1 MTLSVSCDCSCL
13 DSFIVIGSQDVAAEW
28 DILAKYGV
36 THIVNIG
43 TYVKNYFP
51 DKLKYLNV
59 KVNDTPDTKVL
70 RCFENTFKF
79 IDEGRQNGCVFIHCN
94 AGVSR
99 ASTFTTGYL
108 MRTDNMSYN
117 DAFSYV
123 KSKRPSARP
132 NEGFVQQLKEY
143 EKTLNL
149 SKE

>member
-1 MTLSVSCDCSCL
+1 LSFFS
-13 DSFIVIGSQDVAAEW
+13 GSQDVAAEW
-28 DILAKYGV
+28 DILARYGV

-59 KVNDTPDTKVL
+59 KVNDTPDSKVL
-70 RCFENTFKF
+70 RYFDDTFKF
-79 IDEGRQNGCVFIHCN
+79 IDEGRQSGCVFLHCN

-99 ASTFTTGYL
+99 ASTFTTAYL
-108 MRTDNMSYN
+108 MRTDKMTYE

-132 NEGFVQQLKEY
+132 NAGFIEQLKEY
-143 EKTLNL
+143 EKTLGL